1 MGFNKNDYKKMKATN
16 LLSDNDI
23 IFLAGNSISINVLEE
38 IFMKLKF

>member
-1 MGFNKNDYKKMKATN
+1 MKATN

-23 IFLAGNSISINVLEE
+23 IFLAENSISINVLEE